1 MSIDPPRLRDDPSIP
16 GDLQDLVASA
26 TPPPPL
32 DPLIKARSLAQL
44 GVGSAATATGVKL
57 WLLIGGLGAAVA
69 TGVVVTSA
77 TSSSTAVSPTTG
89 STSAEPSAAIGLPAQ
104 TNLETPEAESLSL
117 GESPVFLEL
126 EESAAPMPERAEPV
140 EPAARRSGTARSEPP
155 ADTLLLE
162 AGILEEARLLLA
174 TNPRGTLSQ
183 TRRHAREY
191 PRGQLRAERELIAID
206 ALTRLR
212 RRGAARARAA
222 ALLRRSP
229 SGIYA
234 ERAQRMLDELAP

>member
-1 MSIDPPRLRDDPSIP
+1 MSIDPPRLRDDPSVP

-26 TPPPPL
+26 AAPPLL

-44 GVGSAATATGVKL
+44 GVGSAVTATGVKL

-77 TSSSTAVSPTTG
+77 TSSSSTTSSASPERLGPITAP
-89 STSAEPSAAIGLPAQ
+89 AEPI
-104 TNLETPEAESLSL
+104 LETPEAESLSL
-117 GESPVFLEL
+117 AASPVFLEL
-126 EESAAPMPERAEPV
+126 EESAAPMPERTQPRG
-140 EPAARRSGTARSEPP
+140 PAVRRSGAAEAP

-174 TNPRGTLSQ
+174 TNPQGTLNQ

-206 ALTRLR
+206 ALTRLG
-212 RRGAARARAA
+212 RRGSARLRAS
-222 ALLRRSP
+222 ALLERSP

-234 ERAQRMLDELAP
+234 ERARRILDGLAAP

>member
-77 TSSSTAVSPTTG
+77 TSSPTTAS
-89 STSAEPSAAIGLPAQ
+89 STSAEPSAPIALPAEPI
-104 TNLETPEAESLSL
+104 LETPEAESLSL

-126 EESAAPMPERAEPV
+126 EESAAPMAERAEPV
-140 EPAARRSGTARSEPP
+140 EPAARRSEPARSEAPT
-155 ADTLLLE
+155 DTLLLE
-162 AGILEEARLLLA
+162 AGILEDARLLLA

-206 ALTRLR
+206 ALTRLG
-212 RRGAARARAA
+212 RRGAARARAS
-222 ALLRRSP
+222 ALLERSP